1 MMKAK
6 ILFIMSLLFIVPNFL
21 FSQNIIG
28 KWTGDIN
35 ILNQK
40 LNIIVNFKILNDSL
54 KGTIDIPQQM
64 AFGLELTNLKTD
76 SGNVNFE
83 LVAGPGNIAF
93 FEGIYFLDDSGNP
106 KIEGKFLQMG
116 LVGTF
121 NLELA
126 KEEVKKDEKLLL
138 NNFTDFDVR
147 IISGA
152 DTLGGTLSIPNNQ
165 AKEKFKCVVLITGS
179 GPQDRDEDVFGF
191 KIFKEIATHLAN
203 SGIAV
208 LRCDDRGVGQ
218 STNSLGEKV
227 TTYDFANDVEACI
240 KYLKSHPSINSK
252 KIGLLGHSEG
262 GIIASIVASRN
273 KDVAFTVLMAGT
285 SIRGDSLLISQL
297 YEITKASG
305 ATDADIQEALRW
317 QQNTLNAI
325 RTDSGWEE
333 LRQEMFIMSKK
344 QIDTLP
350 EAQKNM
356 FPDSLIYQRIDM
368 LIAQS
373 RNEWMRKFIE
383 LDPSEY
389 IKKLSSPVLVLFGEL
404 DTQVPINTNE
414 IPMRNALKKSNT
426 KYEIKIFE
434 KANHLFQEAKTG
446 SPNEYFMLEKKFVP
460 GFLEYITE
468 WILKI

>member
-1 MMKAK
+1 MKAK
-6 ILFIMSLLFIVPNFL
+6 IFFILSLILIIPNL
-21 FSQNIIG
+21 LLSQSIIG
-28 KWTGDIN
+28 KWKGEIN
-35 ILNQK
+35 VLNQK
-40 LNIIVNFKILNDSL
+40 LNIVVNFKTENDSL

-64 AFGLELTNLKTD
+64 AFGLELTNIKTD
-76 SGNVNFE
+76 KESVNFE

-93 FEGIYFLDDSGNP
+93 FEGEYLIDDSGNP

-116 LVGTF
+116 IVGTF
-121 NLELA
+121 NLALT
-126 KEEVKKDEKLLL
+126 KEEVKKEETQSVQ
-138 NNFTDFDVR
+138 NFNDLDVK
-147 IISGA
+147 ILSGV
-152 DTLGGTLSIPNNQ
+152 DTLGGTLSIPNDNT
-165 AKEKFKCVVLITGS
+165 KKKFKCVILITGS

-218 STNSLGEKV
+218 STNSLGDKV
-227 TTYDFANDVEACI
+227 TTYDYAHDVEACI
-240 KYLKSHPSINSK
+240 KFLKNHPSIDTK

-273 KDVAFTVLMAGT
+273 KDVAFAVLMAGT

-305 ATDADIQEALRW
+305 ASEEDIQEALRW
-317 QQNTLNAI
+317 QKNTLNAI
-325 RTDSGWEE
+325 RTDSGWDE
-333 LRQEMFIMSKK
+333 LREEMFLMSKK

-350 EAQKNM
+350 EAQKKL
-356 FPDSLIYQRIDM
+356 FPDSLIYQRVDL
-368 LIAQS
+368 LISQS
-373 RNEWMRKFIE
+373 RNEWMRKFIQ

-389 IKKLSSPVLVLFGEL
+389 IVKIKCPVLALFGKL
-404 DTQVPINTNE
+404 DTQVPPSTNE
-414 IPMRNALKKSNT
+414 IPMRKALEKAKT
-426 KYEIKIFE
+426 KYEIKIFD
-434 KANHLFQEAKTG
+434 KANHLFQEANTG

-460 GFLEYITE
+460 GFLDYITN